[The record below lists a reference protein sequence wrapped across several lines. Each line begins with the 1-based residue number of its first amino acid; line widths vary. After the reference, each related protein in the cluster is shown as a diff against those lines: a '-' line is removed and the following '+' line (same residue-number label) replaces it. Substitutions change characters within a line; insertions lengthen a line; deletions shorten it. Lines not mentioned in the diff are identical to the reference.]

1 MEPLVFET
9 AVDLATETPTQTFNG
24 HEHGVGASFMLVHME
39 PGRGPSLHRHA
50 YPEVFIVADGEA
62 TFTVDGAEYVA
73 RGGPDRRRAGG
84 RRAPVREHGLGDA
97 RADEHPARG
106 RDEDGVAGGLLT
118 RRGVG
123 SVSAV

>member
-62 TFTVDGAEYVA
+62 TFTVDGVGVRRA
-73 RGGPDRRRAGG
+73 RRRRWSSC
-84 RRAPVREHGLGDA
+84 RRAPRTGS
-97 RADEHPARG
+97 RTPARG
-106 RDEDGVAGGLLT
+106 R
-118 RRGVG
+118 
-123 SVSAV
+123 SS